1 MVLSGKNPLPCSLN
15 YFDPISTVETLA
27 IATPRTPGASIVRTP
42 FLNFGETHCGA
53 KAPMHAATIQ
63 PMIIVIILLVVSLM
77 LCDQLL
83 GKYTFETKNRCHG
96 EVNSCKKL

>member
-1 MVLSGKNPLPCSLN
+1 
-15 YFDPISTVETLA
+15 
-27 IATPRTPGASIVRTP
+27 
-42 FLNFGETHCGA
+42 
-53 KAPMHAATIQ
+53 MHAATIQ

-83 GKYTFETKNRCHG
+83 GKYTFETKSRCHG